1 MLEKLTREEFEP
13 LIGQK
18 FSVTAPE
25 GGVTAYSYDAL
36 GRRITENPGTVR
48 SGAVAVASEI
58 HGEKGQG
65 PGLEQHNWAFKKEDP
80 FPKWEV

>member
-1 MLEKLTREEFEP
+1 MP
-13 LIGQK
+13 LGINA
-18 FSVTAPE
+18 S
-25 GGVTAYSYDAL
+25 L
-36 GRRITENPGTVR
+36 ITERRATLQVQK
-48 SGAVAVASEI
+48 GAVAVASEI